1 MPASDETDPDLEQL
15 RLVPGEGYVQCLK
28 RKITHLQSLQA
39 SKSRRLDSP
48 ESRNRHETQTIPSN
62 NIPTNGHSSSDERVT
77 EGGHSLRHALAEFGH
92 LALGSSSITTPDR
105 SQSSGDFAP
114 SMSQALYTAL
124 TLKPTLRQPSQL
136 NEVDEIL
143 ASYHSPSKP
152 VSPTRETTSALFEIY
167 KSIILPRFPYMDA
180 SDLDRYY
187 SKSVS
192 HQMQLMPAGGKEPY
206 AYESFLV
213 YMAIATAAFASAS
226 SPRIFDFGTQLFTS
240 VTQHLPDLTGAAD
253 PQVTVQCLTALAL
266 GSLYNPH
273 QGSPWYLLGIAVAGA
288 LSSGMHRWDDA
299 RLLDTEAQRSSESER
314 LLQTLYILDREV
326 SHAFDRPPALSGR
339 ELCPTALDRPRV
351 SESHESPDTALLQG
365 ALDYLSMES
374 YTGLDWT
381 KPDFYYIGIANA
393 LGASLPLRKAAHSG
407 LDELTLRLRSRFL
420 VDVWFKRA
428 LSRELQS
435 QAALAGSSLARE
447 SVMNCKDWLCLL
459 SEKVRQNTYVLSI
472 LDAYEI
478 AGAGALSAWVQRYAG
493 FEVVRE
499 VLRDCTRIDTLCAS
513 MLGYLS
519 ARFDAA
525 KVLGSLLDELKS
537 TDSWQASQEVQ
548 RIIQPNLTDIP
559 KSYAAPVP
567 RRMREM
573 LHACRT
579 E

>member
-15 RLVPGEGYVQCLK
+15 RLVPGEG
-28 RKITHLQSLQA
+28 
-39 SKSRRLDSP
+39 
-48 ESRNRHETQTIPSN
+48 
-62 NIPTNGHSSSDERVT
+62 SSDERVT

-299 RLLDTEAQRSSESER
+299 RLLDTEAQRNSESER
-314 LLQTLYILDREV
+314 LLQTLYILDRLRDAAKTQAREV